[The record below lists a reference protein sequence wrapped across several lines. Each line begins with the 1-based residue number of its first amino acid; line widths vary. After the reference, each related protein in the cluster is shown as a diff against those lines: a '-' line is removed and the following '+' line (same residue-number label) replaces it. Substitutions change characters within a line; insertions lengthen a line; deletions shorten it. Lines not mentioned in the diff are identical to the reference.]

1 MNYLL
6 IVEGAKAEHSLFE
19 MVFKRYG
26 FNILHSQQMK
36 SFDSFIN
43 QFDSFELSDSKDN
56 IVIAQAPR
64 NRLGEL
70 LRSDSSQ
77 VDFDLAFRKKFNSIF
92 LIFDVDHTDNND
104 LEEMLRIHCDESDSG
119 LLLVSSPCIE
129 IMSEP
134 NRKEEL
140 ETDHLTKYKKERNV
154 YFCDTQRLGY
164 GAIEYIARNFERLS
178 LEFLR
183 QNYNDFNEPNIM
195 EHPRLVIEMIN
206 RHNIRTDSHVKYR
219 YFTTVLYVVIASVF
233 GLTKEIENY
242 DVVERFLQKIM
253 NYNNG
258 KERELV

>member
-6 IVEGAKAEHSLFE
+6 IVEGAKAEHSLFA
-19 MVFKRYG
+19 MVFERYG
-26 FNILHSQQMK
+26 FNIVHSKQMK

-77 VDFDLAFRKKFNSIF
+77 VDFDIVFKKKFNSIF
-92 LIFDVDHTDNND
+92 LIFDVDHTGNTD
-104 LEEMLRIHCDESDSG
+104 LEEMSRIHCDESDSG

-140 ETDHLTKYKKERNV
+140 ETDHLAKYKKERNV
-154 YFCDTQRLGY
+154 FFSETQRLGY
-164 GAIEYIARNFERLS
+164 GAIEYIARNFEKLS

-183 QNYNDFNEPNIM
+183 LF
-195 EHPRLVIEMIN
+195 
-206 RHNIRTDSHVKYR
+206 
-219 YFTTVLYVVIASVF
+219 AA
-233 GLTKEIENY
+233 G
-242 DVVERFLQKIM
+242 
-253 NYNNG
+253 
-258 KERELV
+258 